1 MIMYWKSNAKTELGF
16 YGLNNKKKT
25 CLSDAEINISIS
37 ETFSEIDDN
46 DNESEGEGEG
56 ETSFH
61 KYDIDEYENVNIT
74 DEDEKG
80 ILDYNID
87 DLLGEFVSEEV

>member
-1 MIMYWKSNAKTELGF
+1 MSKLPF
-16 YGLNNKKKT
+16 
-25 CLSDAEINISIS
+25 INS
-37 ETFSEIDDN
+37 ETIPEDICIFLIENVWIEKFVDL
-46 DNESEGEGEG
+46 
-56 ETSFH
+56 
-61 KYDIDEYENVNIT
+61 DIDEYENVNIT